1 MRRHHLHPRL
11 HQLHKKK
18 LFLTGMLTAALVL
31 GLTGCGRK
39 NGDVL
44 TITNVSYDPTREF
57 YEAYN
62 PQFEQ
67 YYKETYGRD
76 VEVIQWVICIF
87 NRLSTAF
94 NPLGSASIPAILS
107 RICGLS

>member
-1 MRRHHLHPRL
+1 
-11 HQLHKKK
+11 
-18 LFLTGMLTAALVL
+18 MLTAALVL

-57 YEAYN
+57 YEGYN

-67 YYKETYGRD
+67 
-76 VEVIQWVICIF
+76 
-87 NRLSTAF
+87 
-94 NPLGSASIPAILS
+94 
-107 RICGLS
+107 